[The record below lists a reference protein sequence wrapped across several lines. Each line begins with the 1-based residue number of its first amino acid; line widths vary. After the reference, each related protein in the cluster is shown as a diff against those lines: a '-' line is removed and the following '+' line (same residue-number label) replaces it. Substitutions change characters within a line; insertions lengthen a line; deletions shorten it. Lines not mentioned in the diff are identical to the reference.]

1 MIGMIIAG
9 IDEAGRGPCIGP
21 LVIGLVSIDKDKEEE
36 LIEIGVKDSK
46 LLEKDVRNRLY
57 PEVKKIAKEYYTIK
71 IPANE
76 IDSLMNRHSLNE
88 IEAMKAAF
96 LVNQLKVKPN
106 IVLADSPDTLE
117 SNYAER
123 IKRYLS
129 FKINIKSEHKADF
142 NYVVVGAASILAK
155 VERDNEI
162 EEMHKIYGNFGTGYP
177 HDERTIKFIK
187 EFLDKNDKLPD
198 IVRKK
203 WSTTDVILNN
213 KYQTKLF

>member
-1 MIGMIIAG
+1 MIIAG

-21 LVIGLVSIDKDKEEE
+21 LVIGIVSIDKDDEEQ
-36 LIEIGVKDSK
+36 LIELGVKDSK
-46 LLEKDVRNRLY
+46 LLEKEVREELY
-57 PEVKKIAKEYYTIK
+57 PQVKKIAKEHYTIQ
-71 IPANE
+71 IPADE
-76 IDSLMNRHSLNE
+76 IDKLMNRHSLNE
-88 IEAMKAAF
+88 IEAMKAAL
-96 LVNQLKVKPN
+96 LVNQLKLRPD
-106 IVLADSPDTLE
+106 IILADSPDTTE

-129 FKINIKSEHKADF
+129 FKANIRSEHKADF

-162 EEMHKIYGNFGTGYP
+162 EEMHKKYGDFGTGYP
-177 HDERTIKFIK
+177 HDERTIAFIK
-187 EFLDKNDKLPD
+187 EFLDKNGKLPD

-203 WSTTDVILNN
+203 WSTTNDILDN